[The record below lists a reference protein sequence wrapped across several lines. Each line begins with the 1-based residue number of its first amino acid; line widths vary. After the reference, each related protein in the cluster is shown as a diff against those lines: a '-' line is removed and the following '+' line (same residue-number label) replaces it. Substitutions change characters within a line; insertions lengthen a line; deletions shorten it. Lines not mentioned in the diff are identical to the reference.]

1 MIYCIGLIDG
11 GCQSYFLGIPA
22 VEGWTYFYQDIQ
34 TMNNINMMLVM
45 LLVISPTLIH
55 SRTVRRLSY
64 AAPVPVGV
72 AQNYEDDKVPVV
84 EGLDEEY

>member
-1 MIYCIGLIDG
+1 ML
-11 GCQSYFLGIPA
+11 
-22 VEGWTYFYQDIQ
+22 TYFYQDIQ
-34 TMNNINMMLVM
+34 TMKNITIMLAM

-55 SRTVRRLSY
+55 SRTERRLPY
-64 AAPVPVGV
+64 AFPVPVGV